1 MSIQTTYLTDGNW
14 TTRQVNIGDIMSSR
28 QGTSDDDGVRKPR
41 SVPPT
46 GLLSRT
52 IMPGPLIQ
60 LALPARLRHRDK
72 HDIVFVGDDFIQI
85 KELVPNGHLEDIA
98 TKADFDTKILDA
110 KVIGNPGNAVTGTQF
125 REEGELGALSNTS
138 PDDCW
143 HRQILVLVLACREL
157 LFLYGAEGPSG
168 RPEFIHVRRPLP
180 SDVSSLEQYGRY
192 VAIDPRSRSMAVSAA
207 HKFFGIFSLK
217 SPSVIRAE
225 MEAGPVNPIQEERF
239 FRADGDIIAMDFLHP
254 AAGDEDRI
262 VLMLLV
268 NNHTK
273 THIACYTWKGGEGL
287 ASVEA
292 KRIKSRILPEFR
304 LPSLFIPLKF
314 ATSCLLVSQAGYCVY
329 EINLADSTVSMRD
342 KSSDDRGG
350 QPCTAWVR
358 PKRNIAHH
366 EIEDDLY
373 LCRQDGELSY
383 LEIKKM
389 AGESWW
395 LLKDIRIKSI
405 GCNVDRGFA
414 ILDSGFKTGGD
425 ILVAAGSMGD
435 GGLFLLGARKNSRCL
450 QRIPNWAPVLDS
462 VVIKAPD
469 SQGTENYQNGRKAVD
484 FAFDRIFTCS
494 WDGLYRGS
502 ITELRHGIEA
512 RVGLVIDQEDSSS
525 VLDVWTS
532 PNRQTG
538 GTYFLFSNPLSSS
551 VISVPVETEDDLY
564 VMTEEDTGIDLET
577 QTIAAGSS
585 REGVVIQV
593 TEMSI
598 HLSVLENTTLRYS
611 TRCQNP
617 AERIIAAAVSG
628 ALSLFAAAVRT
639 ASGIHIHLR
648 KVEINDGNLQCPT
661 IGQPLPL
668 ACEPVNLT
676 IEVIFSQPVLFIGT
690 TEGKLLSA
698 RIDPILGLVP
708 LLEQSIL
715 LFPGNDE
722 STVCE
727 SFAVISV
734 PRRGRTK
741 TTLFCGL
748 RSGNMV
754 SFDVRLERDSG
765 NIALVQ
771 TDVRKLGNTSVRIR
785 RYESDATFAIVTCGR
800 GLWRLSDVEDEESDE
815 FVLHKIW
822 VTDQNNPARVQATID
837 VFTCIDS
844 RPDFNSGGLG
854 GSLVCITRNQLLCC
868 ILEKTPKTVP
878 RHIAIPG
885 SPKRIIYSE
894 YLKQLVVA
902 YNAVE
907 LKETAECVKRWR
919 RPRIDFIDPDDEVGV
934 SSSISLSGE
943 PEGTPEAEP
952 RPWRPTG
959 GSGEE
964 VTALLDWS
972 VSSGDNV
979 HHMVVA
985 ATAQPHSAH
994 MGRVIYMVARP
1005 SARSPGQIDSSVKYV
1020 LDYEAP
1026 VRAIAPFKPSSLV
1039 LAVGDQVIF
1048 QTIDPVAKKWRKR
1061 PGYHLE
1067 SDAVAI
1073 TVREPYI
1080 YVLTLKNSLCILQAT
1095 DTGLTLHGQ
1104 DGSDRESLDLVN
1116 LQDDSRITITST
1128 LGGAIVGLTEVGL
1141 TPEDKLIHKTFTAH
1155 MPLSVFRLSRSSRPA
1170 ATTPGMGLEVT
1181 YGTAID
1187 GTVYRFTTLSEPQWR
1202 LLRFI
1207 QNVCMKEPSICPLAR
1222 RRRRNSIDTW
1232 EVTVSKPES
1241 LHVNGDILSRLVE
1254 GGIGQLRRM
1263 MGVEE
1268 EDRMTE
1274 SSKVAGSGGGGG
1286 GGGEKVSRFM
1296 EFAAAVVP
1304 GAEDPFAAVMA
1315 WMGSMVQISL

>member
-1 MSIQTTYLTDGNW
+1 MSLQTTYLTDGNW
-14 TTRQVNIGDIMSSR
+14 TTRQVNIRDIMSSK
-28 QGTSDDDGVRKPR
+28 QGTSDADPASKPAR
-41 SVPPT
+41 RRVPPT

-52 IMPGPLIQ
+52 VMPGPLIQ
-60 LALPARLRHRDK
+60 LVLPARLRHRDK

-110 KVIGNPGNAVTGTQF
+110 KVIGNPGNAITGTPF
-125 REEGELGALSNTS
+125 REGDELGALSSTL
-138 PDDCW
+138 PDDSW
-143 HRQILVLVLACREL
+143 HRQILVLVLASREL
-157 LFLYGAEGPSG
+157 LFLYGAENPSG

-192 VAIDPRSRSMAVSAA
+192 IAIDHGSRAMAVSAA

-217 SPSVIRAE
+217 SPSAIRAA
-225 MEAGPVNPIQEERF
+225 MEGGPVNPIQEERF

-268 NNHTK
+268 NNLTK
-273 THIACYTWKGGEGL
+273 THIACYTWKAGDGL
-287 ASVEA
+287 ANVEA
-292 KRIKSRILPEFR
+292 KRIKPRILPEFR

-342 KSSDDRGG
+342 KCSDDQGG

-358 PKRNIAHH
+358 PRRNISHH
-366 EIEDDLY
+366 QIEDDLY

-389 AGESWW
+389 TGESWW

-414 ILDSGFKTGGD
+414 ILDSGFKAGGD

-450 QRIPNWAPVLDS
+450 QKIPNWAPVLDS

-469 SQGTENYQNGRKAVD
+469 SQGAENHQNGRKAVE

-512 RVGLVIDQEDSSS
+512 RAGLVIDQEDSSS
-525 VLDVWTS
+525 VLDMWTI

-538 GTYFLFSNPLSSS
+538 GTYFLFSKPLSSS
-551 VISVPVETEDDLY
+551 VLSVPVEDDLY
-564 VMTEEDTGIDLET
+564 EMNEEDTGLELET

-585 REGVVIQV
+585 PEGVVVQV
-593 TEMSI
+593 TDMSI
-598 HLSVLENTTLRYS
+598 HLSVLENTALRYS

-617 AERIIAAAVSG
+617 AERIVAAAVSG

-639 ASGIHIHLR
+639 TSGILVHLQ

-661 IGQPLPL
+661 VGQPLPL

-676 IEVIFSQPVLFIGT
+676 IEVILSQPVLFIGT
-690 TEGKLLSA
+690 TEGKLLAA
-698 RIDPILGLVP
+698 RIDPTLGLVP

-715 LFPGNDE
+715 LPPGNDE

-727 SFAVISV
+727 SFVVITV
-734 PRRGRTK
+734 PRRRRTK
-741 TTLFCGL
+741 TTLFSGL
-748 RSGNMV
+748 RSGNLV
-754 SFDVRLERDSG
+754 SFDVRLDRDSG

-785 RYESDATFAIVTCGR
+785 RYESDTTFAIVTCGR

-822 VTDQNNPARVQATID
+822 VTDQNNPARVQSTID
-837 VFTCIDS
+837 VFTCVDF

-854 GSLVCITRNQLLCC
+854 GSLACITRNQILCC

-878 RHIAIPG
+878 RHIALPG

-894 YLKQLVVA
+894 YLKRLVVA

-907 LKETAECVKRWR
+907 FKETPECVKRWR
-919 RPRIDFIDPDDEVGV
+919 RPRIDFIDPDDEKGV
-934 SSSISLSGE
+934 SSSISLMGE
-943 PEGTPEAEP
+943 PEGAPEAKP
-952 RPWRPTG
+952 GPWRPTG

-994 MGRVIYMVARP
+994 RGRVIYIIARP
-1005 SARSPGQIDSSVKYV
+1005 CVRTPGQIDSIVKYV
-1020 LDYEAP
+1020 LDYEDP

-1039 LAVGDQVIF
+1039 LAVGARVIF
-1048 QTIDPVAKKWRKR
+1048 QTLDPVAKKWRKR
-1061 PGYHLE
+1061 PAYRLE

-1080 YVLTLKNSLCILQAT
+1080 YVLTLKNSLCILRVTDT

-1116 LQDDSRITITST
+1116 LQDDSRITMTST

-1141 TPEDKLIHKTFTAH
+1141 TPEDKLIHKAFTAH
-1155 MPLSVFRLSRSSRPA
+1155 MPLSVIRLSRSSRPA
-1170 ATTPGMGLEVT
+1170 ATTPGLGSEVT
-1181 YGTAID
+1181 YGTTID

-1222 RRRRNSIDTW
+1222 RKRRNSIDTW

-1254 GGIGQLRRM
+1254 GGIGQLRRV
-1263 MGVEE
+1263 MGAEE
-1268 EDRMTE
+1268 AEDRMSE
-1274 SSKVAGSGGGGG
+1274 SSEGAGS
-1286 GGGEKVSRFM
+1286 GGGEKVSRFL

-1304 GAEDPFAAVMA
+1304 GAEDPFVAVMA